1 VQALALSLNDLDS
14 RPPTKRKQAEPG
26 PSPASKSKRAG
37 AGSKARAA
45 DERASLF
52 PDTQPIREKLAAL
65 QQQQRGAL
73 RAAERALAQQEKLLS
88 SAFSLGSNAGIT
100 EGRRP
105 EAGSAAEDAAN
116 AKGPE
121 AGEAVPGGGS
131 EAGLEGGLRGNQ
143 AAGAAEGGQKESKAG
158 KGRKQKVRP
167 AARWL
172 WKLKGHTW
180 N

>member
-1 VQALALSLNDLDS
+1 VQALALSLNELDS

-26 PSPASKSKRAG
+26 PSSASQSKRAG
-37 AGSKARAA
+37 AGSKARSAA
-45 DERASLF
+45 EKASLF

-88 SAFSLGSNAGIT
+88 LAFGSNVGVT
-100 EGRRP
+100 EGRRSE
-105 EAGSAAEDAAN
+105 EAGSAAED

-143 AAGAAEGGQKESKAG
+143 AAGATEGGQKESKAG

-180 N
+180 K

>member
-1 VQALALSLNDLDS
+1 MQALALSLNDLDS

-26 PSPASKSKRAG
+26 PSSASQSKRAE

-45 DERASLF
+45 AEKASLF
-52 PDTQPIREKLAAL
+52 PDTQPIRAKLAAL

-88 SAFSLGSNAGIT
+88 SAFGSNVGVT
-100 EGRRP
+100 EGRKS
-105 EAGSAAEDAAN
+105 EAGSAAEN

-131 EAGLEGGLRGNQ
+131 EAGLEGGLRDNQ

-180 N
+180 K